1 MQFAKVAHA
10 TDFLYCY
17 SIIESNRRSDY
28 APESQQ
34 GTATKSRPVIHP
46 AIVGSS
52 MHAELNTFFPF
63 DPYKLPKSSTYIQD
77 VYREWASVAI
87 DDDDEEDVSLVNQS
101 VYFLTQC
108 FQDEQDDPQED
119 GQPVDGKPEEKP
131 KIGQVAPLRQRGNK
145 SVNGVRCLENATELQ
160 AGQLCYD
167 G

>member
-34 GTATKSRPVIHP
+34 NAAAKSRPIIHP
-46 AIVGSS
+46 AVVGSS

-63 DPYKLPKSSTYIQD
+63 DPYKLPRSSAYIQG

-87 DDDDEEDVSLVNQS
+87 DDDEDEDEDEDDASDADDGEDDGHVHGLAVPRTSSPARDDTDGLGASFGGMSISPARPAIAVSMTMAMS
-101 VYFLTQC
+101 V
-108 FQDEQDDPQED
+108 
-119 GQPVDGKPEEKP
+119 
-131 KIGQVAPLRQRGNK
+131 
-145 SVNGVRCLENATELQ
+145 S
-160 AGQLCYD
+160 
-167 G
+167 

>member
-34 GTATKSRPVIHP
+34 STGTKSRPVIHP

-87 DDDDEEDVSLVNQS
+87 DDDDEDDDSEEEEDAEEEEDNESEHGWAVPR
-101 VYFLTQC
+101 TTPPK
-108 FQDEQDDPQED
+108 QDDTD
-119 GQPVDGKPEEKP
+119 GLGASFGGMSISPARPT
-131 KIGQVAPLRQRGNK
+131 I
-145 SVNGVRCLENATELQ
+145 SVSVTMAMSVS
-160 AGQLCYD
+160 
-167 G
+167 

>member
-34 GTATKSRPVIHP
+34 STGTKSRPVIHP

-87 DDDDEEDVSLVNQS
+87 DDDDEDDDSEEEEDAEEEEGHNSRRSMHDQS
-101 VYFLTQC
+101 RSKREETLGRKRAEKDVYRKGMERKKQKAEGTQWS
-108 FQDEQDDPQED
+108 
-119 GQPVDGKPEEKP
+119 
-131 KIGQVAPLRQRGNK
+131 R
-145 SVNGVRCLENATELQ
+145 
-160 AGQLCYD
+160 
-167 G
+167 